1 MIMNKK
7 QKQNKKQSLC
17 TVVMPQITDDVPN
30 LINDEPLALV
40 TQSQLINT

>member
-1 MIMNKK
+1 MNK
-7 QKQNKKQSLC
+7 NKNNESLC

-30 LINDEPLALV
+30 LINAEPLALV